1 MPKGLS
7 YELHKLTARLDRV
20 ADGLLRETAGVS
32 YARFLALF
40 AVRECGGTQRDMAR
54 WLGLSEPSASRM
66 VRVLA
71 GDGLLEVT
79 TLAGQG
85 NRRQVRL
92 TAKGDELVD
101 RCGELLEARFEAF
114 VTRCGVDYQTHQD
127 QTRRLLDNLD
137 NLDRID
143 RIDAAPEGQP
153 AAPGDGMSLE
163 LE

>member
-1 MPKGLS
+1 MRRRLS

-20 ADGLLRETAGVS
+20 ADGLLREAAAVS

-71 GDGLLEVT
+71 DDGLLEVK

-85 NRRQVRL
+85 NRRQVQL
-92 TAKGDELVD
+92 TAKGGELVD

-114 VTRCGVDYQTHQD
+114 VKLCGVDYRTYQNE
-127 QTRRLLDNLD
+127 TRRLLDKIETAQTADLP
-137 NLDRID
+137 R
-143 RIDAAPEGQP
+143 
-153 AAPGDGMSLE
+153 LE
-163 LE
+163 ME

>member
-1 MPKGLS
+1 VPRRLS

-20 ADGLLRETAGVS
+20 ADGLLREAAGVS

-54 WLGLSEPSASRM
+54 WLGLSEPSTSRM

-71 GDGLLEVT
+71 DDGFLEVK

-85 NRRQVRL
+85 NRRQVQL
-92 TAKGDELVD
+92 TAKGDELID

-114 VTRCGVDYQTHQD
+114 VKLCGVDYRTYQD
-127 QTRRLLDNLD
+127 QTRRLLDKLE
-137 NLDRID
+137 
-143 RIDAAPEGQP
+143 AAP
-153 AAPGDGMSLE
+153 APSLPR
-163 LE
+163 LEME

>member
-1 MPKGLS
+1 VPERLS
-7 YELHKLTARLDRV
+7 YELHKLTARLDRA

-40 AVRECGGTQRDMAR
+40 AVRECRGTQRDMAR

-71 GDGLLEVT
+71 NEGLLEVK

-85 NRRQVRL
+85 NRRQVQL

-101 RCGELLEARFEAF
+101 RCSGLLEARFEAF
-114 VTRCGVDYQTHQD
+114 VKLCGVDYRTYQD
-127 QTRRLLDNLD
+127 QTRRLLGKLE
-137 NLDRID
+137 
-143 RIDAAPEGQP
+143 AAPRVNLP
-153 AAPGDGMSLE
+153 RLE
-163 LE
+163 ME